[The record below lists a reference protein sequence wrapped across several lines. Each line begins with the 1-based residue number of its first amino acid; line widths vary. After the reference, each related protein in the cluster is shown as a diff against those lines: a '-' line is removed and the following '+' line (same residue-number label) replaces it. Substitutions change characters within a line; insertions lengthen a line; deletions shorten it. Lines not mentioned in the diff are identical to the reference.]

1 MKRLLTVFMSFMMI
15 LGLTACGGNK
25 TETEEVEKQEVEKYT
40 VKIEIACIE
49 NLFFSKY
56 DVDIFL
62 DNEVIGTLEHGATD
76 IYTIEIEEGE
86 HTLKVEKEDKSSVD
100 GTIKFNVSED
110 MELRYKIS
118 LSNSQIE
125 IEENV
130 EEDITVE
137 ESSKEEKEVEKAR
150 ESEESEVTEEDE
162 ANGEEESETEEIL
175 TVDNCEEL
183 AAILSLKDE
192 FDNSI
197 KVFAEKY
204 DGRTIEFDG
213 NVAYVS
219 PHENYN
225 TRFDYLIYGGDYN
238 ENSISGPSFQFENVN
253 YSDLHLKGDNVPD
266 TFGIGINIHIVAKIE
281 EYDEKSG
288 LFKLTPVAITMR

>member
-1 MKRLLTVFMSFMMI
+1 MKRLLTVFMSIMII
-15 LGLTACGGNK
+15 LGLTACDGSK
-25 TETEEVEKQEVEKYT
+25 TEIDKPKGEKYT
-40 VKIEIACIE
+40 
-49 NLFFSKY
+49 
-56 DVDIFL
+56 
-62 DNEVIGTLEHGATD
+62 
-76 IYTIEIEEGE
+76 
-86 HTLKVEKEDKSSVD
+86 
-100 GTIKFNVSED
+100 
-110 MELRYKIS
+110 
-118 LSNSQIE
+118 
-125 IEENV
+125 
-130 EEDITVE
+130 
-137 ESSKEEKEVEKAR
+137 KEEKKVNQER
-150 ESEESEVTEEDE
+150 ESEESEVTEEVA

-266 TFGIGINIHIVAKIE
+266 TFGMGINIHIVAEIE

>member
-15 LGLTACGGNK
+15 LGLTACGGSK
-25 TETEEVEKQEVEKYT
+25 TEAEKPEGEKYT
-40 VKIEIACIE
+40 VKIEIACTE

-86 HTLKVEKEDKSSVD
+86 HTLKVEKEDDSSVD
-100 GTIKFNVSED
+100 GTVKFTVSED

-118 LSNSQIE
+118 LSSSQIE

-130 EEDITVE
+130 EEEDITEE
-137 ESSKEEKEVEKAR
+137 ESSKEEKKVNQER
-150 ESEESEVTEEDE
+150 ESEESEVTEEVA

-253 YSDLHLKGDNVPD
+253 YSDLHLKGDNVPE

>member
-1 MKRLLTVFMSFMMI
+1 MKRLLTVFMSFTMI
-15 LGLTACGGNK
+15 LGLTACGGSK
-25 TETEEVEKQEVEKYT
+25 TETKEPEEEKYT
-40 VKIEIACIE
+40 VKIEIAFIE

-56 DVDIFL
+56 DVNIFL

-86 HTLKVEKEDKSSVD
+86 HTLKVEKER
-100 GTIKFNVSED
+100 E
-110 MELRYKIS
+110 
-118 LSNSQIE
+118 
-125 IEENV
+125 
-130 EEDITVE
+130 
-137 ESSKEEKEVEKAR
+137 SKE
-150 ESEESEVTEEDE
+150 SEITEEDE

-192 FDNSI
+192 FDTSI

-219 PHENYN
+219 PHENYD

-238 ENSISGPSFQFENVN
+238 ENSISGPNFQFENVN
-253 YSDLHLKGDNVPD
+253 YYDLHLKGDNVPD
-266 TFGIGINIHIVAKIE
+266 TFGIGINIHIVAEIK

-288 LFKLTPVAITMR
+288 LFKLNPVAITMR

>member
-1 MKRLLTVFMSFMMI
+1 MKRLLIVFMSFMMI
-15 LGLTACGGNK
+15 LGLTACGGSK
-25 TETEEVEKQEVEKYT
+25 TETEKPEGEKYK

-56 DVDIFL
+56 DVNIFL

-76 IYTIEIEEGE
+76 IYTIEIEAGE
-86 HTLKVEKEDKSSVD
+86 HTLKVEKEDDSSVD
-100 GTIKFNVSED
+100 GTVRFTVSED

-118 LSNSQIE
+118 LSSSQIE

-130 EEDITVE
+130 EEEDITEE
-137 ESSKEEKEVEKAR
+137 ESSKEEKEVEKER

-162 ANGEEESETEEIL
+162 TNEEESETEEIL

-192 FDNSI
+192 FDTSI

-219 PHENYN
+219 PHENYD

-238 ENSISGPSFQFENVN
+238 ENSISGPNFQFENVN
-253 YSDLHLKGDNVPD
+253 YYDLHLKGDNVPD
-266 TFGIGINIHIVAKIE
+266 TFGIGINIHIVAEIE

-288 LFKLTPVAITMR
+288 LFKLNPVAITMR

>member
-15 LGLTACGGNK
+15 LGLTACGGSK
-25 TETEEVEKQEVEKYT
+25 TEAEKPEGEKYT
-40 VKIEIACIE
+40 VKIEIACTE

-86 HTLKVEKEDKSSVD
+86 HTLKVEKEDDSSVD
-100 GTIKFNVSED
+100 GTVKFTVSED

-118 LSNSQIE
+118 LSSSQIE

-130 EEDITVE
+130 EEEDITEE
-137 ESSKEEKEVEKAR
+137 ESSKEEKKVNQER
-150 ESEESEVTEEDE
+150 ESEESEVTEEVA

>member
-1 MKRLLTVFMSFMMI
+1 MKRLLIVFMSFMMI
-15 LGLTACGGNK
+15 LGLTACGGIK
-25 TETEEVEKQEVEKYT
+25 TETEKPEGEKYT

-56 DVDIFL
+56 DVNIFL

-86 HTLKVEKEDKSSVD
+86 HTLKVEKEDESSVD
-100 GTIKFNVSED
+100 GAIKFNVSED

-118 LSNSQIE
+118 LSSSQIE
-125 IEENV
+125 IGENV
-130 EEDITVE
+130 EEEDITEE
-137 ESSKEEKEVEKAR
+137 ESSKEEKEVEKER

-192 FDNSI
+192 FDTSI

-204 DGRTIEFDG
+204 DGRIIEFDG

-219 PHENYN
+219 PHENYD
-225 TRFDYLIYGGDYN
+225 TRFDYLIYVGDYN
-238 ENSISGPSFQFENVN
+238 EDFLGPSFQFENVN
-253 YSDLHLKGDNVPD
+253 YYDLHLKGDNVPD
-266 TFGIGINIHIVAKIE
+266 TFGIGINIHIVAEIE

>member
-1 MKRLLTVFMSFMMI
+1 MKRLLTVFMSIMII
-15 LGLTACGGNK
+15 LGLTACDGSK
-25 TETEEVEKQEVEKYT
+25 TEIDKPKGEKYT
-40 VKIEIACIE
+40 VKIEIACTE

-86 HTLKVEKEDKSSVD
+86 HTLKVEKEDDSSVD
-100 GTIKFNVSED
+100 GTVKFTVSED

-118 LSNSQIE
+118 LSSSQIE

-130 EEDITVE
+130 EEEDITEE
-137 ESSKEEKEVEKAR
+137 ESSKEEKKVNQER
-150 ESEESEVTEEDE
+150 ESEESEVTEEVA